1 MQAADGSHGSCT
13 VQAHAKAALQSCC
26 SPTPHLHAVPVVP
39 RDPRVSQPGELE
51 KITSKTDDL
60 SMIDWDSFGKS
71 PILIIMFQCI
81 LVSLRL
87 ENAAQVWFPYL
98 VAHHNL
104 T

>member
-1 MQAADGSHGSCT
+1 
-13 VQAHAKAALQSCC
+13 
-26 SPTPHLHAVPVVP
+26 
-39 RDPRVSQPGELE
+39 
-51 KITSKTDDL
+51 
-60 SMIDWDSFGKS
+60 MIDWDSFGRS

-104 T
+104 TLIHTCCIDSH